1 MWNLLS
7 CKNQFSFSTVKVSV
21 SPMTGFLL
29 LGVTHHQKCDLVTTR
44 TSHHSVSVSL
54 SLSLSAQFF
63 RSLDV
68 YTAVLYSSLLIITF
82 LVTLSC
88 FCQLVLSL
96 LTVPFVFILDEDFGW
111 VCSFK
116 STNPNA
122 KHSELLC
129 KPFTSFLQQF
139 FWDPSTTQL

>member
-29 LGVTHHQKCDLVTTR
+29 LGVTHHQKCDLISTH
-44 TSHHSVSVSL
+44 TSHHSVCL
-54 SLSLSAQFF
+54 SLFAQFF

-68 YTAVLYSSLLIITF
+68 YTPVLYSSLLIITF

-96 LTVPFVFILDEDFGW
+96 PVPFVFILDEDFGG
-111 VCSFK
+111 VCSFN